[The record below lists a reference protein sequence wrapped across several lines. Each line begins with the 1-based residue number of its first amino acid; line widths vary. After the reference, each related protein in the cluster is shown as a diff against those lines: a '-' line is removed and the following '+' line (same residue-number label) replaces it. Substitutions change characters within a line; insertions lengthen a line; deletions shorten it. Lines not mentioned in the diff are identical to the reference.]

1 VGGAQRCVAIHGTGH
16 YAKTYQMRGQ
26 GLVELPLMLALLP
39 IDGWDLIAWLYLLT
53 AEAAGSNGC
62 R

>member
-1 VGGAQRCVAIHGTGH
+1 
-16 YAKTYQMRGQ
+16 
-26 GLVELPLMLALLP
+26 LVELPLMLALLP